1 MRRAIQVEQTRKKI
15 MDSALVLFGTQ
26 GYEHTSMNEISSYA
40 KLSKGILYHY
50 FSCKDEL
57 YLDCVQ
63 ACFDQMVTYLQ
74 THPVE
79 PGTPKEQIEAF
90 IQLRHLFF
98 QEYPLYEGVFYESLL
113 GRPIHLRPELQ
124 RLRQGLEQVNLDF
137 CQKISQ
143 TILTVNHPSQPNLS
157 LFFSIILNG
166 FWLQLQQRDSILT
179 HKDLVPEQE
188 QVISQ
193 MLEIFFRGLEQTA
206 CD

>member
-1 MRRAIQVEQTRKKI
+1 
-15 MDSALVLFGTQ
+15 MDSALMLFGAQ
-26 GYEHTSMNEISSYA
+26 GYEHTSMNEISSCA

-124 RLRQGLEQVNLDF
+124 
-137 CQKISQ
+137 
-143 TILTVNHPSQPNLS
+143 
-157 LFFSIILNG
+157 
-166 FWLQLQQRDSILT
+166 QRDSILT

-193 MLEIFFRGLEQTA
+193 MLEIFFRGLEQAT